1 MTIMTDRKTQIMAAA
16 TSLFLDEGVGV
27 STASI
32 AKGAGVSNGTLFNA
46 FASKQILID
55 SIYKTAKIEMFAA
68 LAHSGSAPFTREN
81 LYANWRGYL
90 DWATTHPERRR
101 IMHLL
106 LDAGLASAE
115 TKAEVDMLAAPHGV
129 WVQEALDA
137 GVIRGPS
144 VNFIGRLILFQLDL
158 VITENLSDTEAD
170 LAFDMLCTSIGLTQ

>member
-1 MTIMTDRKTQIMAAA
+1 
-16 TSLFLDEGVGV
+16 
-27 STASI
+27 
-32 AKGAGVSNGTLFNA
+32 
-46 FASKQILID
+46 
-55 SIYKTAKIEMFAA
+55 
-68 LAHSGSAPFTREN
+68 
-81 LYANWRGYL
+81 
-90 DWATTHPERRR
+90 
-101 IMHLL
+101 MHLL